1 MRWELWIA
9 VVALVLAVVAFTVAA
24 VVVMRSRTQ
33 AGAPAAS
40 EPEAEERAP
49 VGERLAVVVN
59 PSKEGVDQLVEVV
72 RRMCAEAALPEPLFF
87 ETTVEDPG
95 EGQAR
100 AAVEAG
106 ADIVV
111 AAGGDGTVRAVA
123 AAMVDTDVPMA
134 LLPAGTGNLLA
145 RNLDIPVTSVEEAM
159 AVVLA
164 GRDRR
169 IDVGWAR
176 ILEHAPD
183 EAAEVARAEQVEAV
197 HAKQAAGGRRPEG
210 DEPPARPEDGRQGE
224 PPVDPRAEG
233 RPFPGTVEDTAGDKE
248 IFLVIAGLGF
258 DAAMVADADDA
269 LKRKVGWLA
278 YFLAGVRHLH
288 GRRMRAQVT
297 LDDRDPVR
305 VRLRTILV
313 GNCGRLPGG
322 ITLLPDAVM
331 DDGELDVAAVDARG
345 GLAGWAQ
352 LLGEVVVQRFGMR
365 TTDLPK
371 IGRIDHV
378 RAKKA
383 RIRVEDGEQAQ
394 VDGDPIGRARVLE
407 TWVDHQALL
416 VRAV

>member
-1 MRWELWIA
+1 MRWELWLA
-9 VVALVLAVVAFTVAA
+9 VVALVLAVVAVAVA
-24 VVVMRSRTQ
+24 VVRSRRP
-33 AGAPAAS
+33 AVAPAPDDPGEE
-40 EPEAEERAP
+40 EPAP

-59 PSKEGVDQLVEVV
+59 PSKDGVDELVEVV
-72 RRMCAEAALPEPLFF
+72 RRVCAEAALPEPMFF

-106 ADIVV
+106 ADVVV

-123 AAMVDTDVPMA
+123 AAMVDTEVPMA

-183 EAAEVARAEQVEAV
+183 EAAEVARAERIEAV

-210 DEPPARPEDGRQGE
+210 DEPPERPEDGREGE

-297 LDDRDPVR
+297 LDDRDPVK

>member
-9 VVALVLAVVAFTVAA
+9 VVAVLLAVVAVTVAA
-24 VVVMRSRTQ
+24 VVVVRSRRRADVPPPDEPGADERHP
-33 AGAPAAS
+33 AG
-40 EPEAEERAP
+40 EQ
-49 VGERLAVVVN
+49 LAVVVN
-59 PSKEGVDQLVEVV
+59 PSKEGVEELVDVV
-72 RRMCAEAALPEPLFF
+72 RRVCAEAALPEPLFF
-87 ETTVEDPG
+87 ETTIEDPG

-100 AAVEAG
+100 AALEAG
-106 ADIVV
+106 ADVVV

-164 GRDRR
+164 GRDRH

-183 EAAEVARAEQVEAV
+183 EAAEVRQAEQVEAV
-197 HAKQAAGGRRPEG
+197 HARQAAGGRRPEG
-210 DEPPARPEDGRQGE
+210 DEPPERPEDGRQGE
-224 PPVDPRAEG
+224 PPFDPRAEG
-233 RPFPGTVEDTAGDKE
+233 RPFPGTVEDTAGEKE

-258 DAAMVADADDA
+258 DAAMVADTDDD
-269 LKRKVGWLA
+269 LKRKVGWMA

-288 GRRMRAQVT
+288 GRRMRVQVT
-297 LDDRDPVR
+297 LDDRDPVKT
-305 VRLRTILV
+305 RLRTILV

-322 ITLLPDAVM
+322 ITLLPDAVI

-352 LLGEVVVQRFGMR
+352 LLGEVVMQRFGLR

-371 IGRIDHV
+371 IGRIDHT

-407 TWVDHQALL
+407 TWVDPRALL
-416 VRAV
+416 VRAL

>member
-1 MRWELWIA
+1 MRWELWVA
-9 VVALVLAVVAFTVAA
+9 VAAMVLAVVAFTVAA
-24 VVVMRSRTQ
+24 VVVMRSRGRTG
-33 AGAPAAS
+33 AAPAGDPGAV
-40 EPEAEERAP
+40 ERHP
-49 VGERLAVVVN
+49 SGERLAVVVN
-59 PSKEGVDQLVEVV
+59 PSKDGVEELVEVV
-72 RRMCAEAALPEPLFF
+72 RRVCSEAALPEPMFF
-87 ETTVEDPG
+87 ETTIEDPG

-100 AAVEAG
+100 AALEAG
-106 ADIVV
+106 ADVVV

-183 EAAEVARAEQVEAV
+183 EAAEVAQAERVEAV
-197 HAKQAAGGRRPEG
+197 HARQAAGGTRPEG
-210 DEPPARPEDGRQGE
+210 DEPPERPEDGRQGE
-224 PPVDPRAEG
+224 PPYDPRAEG
-233 RPFPGTVEDTAGDKE
+233 RPFPGTVEDTAGEKE

-269 LKRKVGWLA
+269 LKRKVGWMA

-297 LDDRDPVR
+297 LDDRDPVKA
-305 VRLRTILV
+305 RLRTILV

-322 ITLLPDAVM
+322 ITLLPDAVI

-352 LLGEVVVQRFGMR
+352 LFGEVVMQGFGMR
-365 TTDLPK
+365 TGDVPK
-371 IGRIDHV
+371 IGRIDHT

-407 TWVDHQALL
+407 TWVDPQALI
-416 VRAV
+416 VRAL